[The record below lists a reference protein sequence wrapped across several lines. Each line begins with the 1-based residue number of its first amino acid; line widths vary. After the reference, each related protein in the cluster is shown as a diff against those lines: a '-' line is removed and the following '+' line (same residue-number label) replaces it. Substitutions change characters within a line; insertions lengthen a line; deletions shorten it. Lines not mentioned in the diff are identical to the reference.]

1 MSQKEIKSPAGPPPS
16 SSRWYRHVAHTHTHT
31 PRYMHTWTH
40 ATVDAFRSFR
50 PAMGTKARTHGN
62 GCPLFP
68 VLLPPSFS
76 AHTLPPC
83 PPPAPLRAGVNVEA
97 RAHVPEGFQVSLRDR
112 LQATEGGGGGRG
124 APGRRGVKR
133 VLRRLPPALLAFPAE
148 RGLSPASPGPRQT
161 RRGSPALPH
170 RGVSAANY
178 IPH

>member
-31 PRYMHTWTH
+31 HPDTCTRGHTRPWTRSGRSDRQWARSQDPRQRLPSLPRASTAVLFCTH
-40 ATVDAFRSFR
+40 AP
-50 PAMGTKARTHGN
+50 PA
-62 GCPLFP
+62 
-68 VLLPPSFS
+68 
-76 AHTLPPC
+76 

-133 VLRRLPPALLAFPAE
+133 VLRRLPPAFPAFPAE
-148 RGLSPASPGPRQT
+148 RGLSPASPAPRQT

-170 RGVSAANY
+170 RGVSAAN
-178 IPH
+178 

>member
-1 MSQKEIKSPAGPPPS
+1 MHA
-16 SSRWYRHVAHTHTHT
+16 HVDTRDRGRVQVVQTSNGHE
-31 PRYMHTWTH
+31 
-40 ATVDAFRSFR
+40 
-50 PAMGTKARTHGN
+50 ARTRGN

-68 VLLPPSFS
+68 VRLPPSFS
-76 AHTLPPC
+76 AHTLPPR

-161 RRGSPALPH
+161 RRGSPVLPH